1 MKRQFGLF
9 FLSAASILTLATV
22 AMAEPFQKKVANPL
36 SSNIIQTS
44 SESATAKARRLAP
57 VMLKGRSGNP
67 MSKIEDLDL
76 TAEQKVQLEEI
87 QDNITMQMSE
97 VLTPQ
102 QVQDFTDAQADGG
115 SNMRSLFMSLDG
127 DQRSA
132 VMGIMRSA
140 QSDMMAILTPDQRAQ
155 IQGSSPRDRN

>member
-1 MKRQFGLF
+1 MKRQVGLF
-9 FLSAASILTLATV
+9 FLSAASILTLATI

-36 SSNIIQTS
+36 SSNITQFSAES
-44 SESATAKARRLAP
+44 SVAKAQQSASA
-57 VMLKGRSGNP
+57 MLKNRSGNQ

-87 QDNITMQMSE
+87 QDSIAAQMSE

-102 QVQDFTDAQADGG
+102 QVQDFADAQADGG

-140 QSDMMAILTPDQRAQ
+140 QSDMMAILTPDQRVQ
-155 IQGSSPRDRN
+155 IQGSLPRDRN